1 MWKSRQI
8 CCAVDTGVDIYS
20 TTQLQRFGSVCV
32 KVQFSKAGLLTIFTC
47 KITVRLTFENCHKSY
62 IYIYL
67 CVYTYIC
74 ICTCA
79 HARIVRWWMVRRHDV
94 FVFILVAGDSSNEM
108 KKWMSHIICMNESY
122 TDVLY
127 EQTDSSS
134 GVRRFV
140 KWNEGRGE
148 EVARAEETGVWLWL

>member
-1 MWKSRQI
+1 MWESYQI

-127 EQTDSSS
+127 ERVVGGWGRDPFSRNFMKPTPRRKWYLTT
-134 GVRRFV
+134 GRRFH
-140 KWNEGRGE
+140 
-148 EVARAEETGVWLWL
+148 